1 MKGFRFD
8 EVSRRG
14 SKMNEMKKK
23 QNGFSL
29 TEVMVT
35 LSILA
40 VGLLTIAGLLRLAQW
55 RLIY

>member
-1 MKGFRFD
+1 MIR
-8 EVSRRG
+8 
-14 SKMNEMKKK
+14 K

-29 TEVMVT
+29 VT